1 MKQAKMKKEYI
12 SPTTQVVELLLKGS
26 VLENVV
32 VNTGSTTAADPGDSL
47 SKKHNAFSDF
57 EEDGNSDGYD
67 FNVWDEL

>member
-1 MKQAKMKKEYI
+1 MKKEYI
-12 SPTTQVVELLLKGS
+12 SPTTQAVEILLKGS
-26 VLENVV
+26 VLESVG

-57 EEDGNSDGYD
+57 EEDGNNDGYN